1 MKSGQEQ
8 RNGKTR
14 PRLHGQATVELALAA
29 TFLFLLLIGIADVA
43 RIFTEQQAVVHAAG
57 IGARWMTIDPNGKAC
72 SGYGSS
78 VEAIV
83 REDIG
88 NAVPQ
93 GGLRVG
99 AGATSANGISIVTV
113 SVTYTH
119 NYLFGLI
126 RGVPSVFTGKAAMP
140 GTDTGAGTCPPP
152 SVATVTRTPYPTPGP
167 SGTPTATGT
176 PTRTFTN
183 TP

>member
-1 MKSGQEQ
+1 MKSGQDK
-8 RNGKTR
+8 RKGKSH

-29 TFLFLLLIGIADVA
+29 TFLLLLLVGIADVA

-57 IGARWMTIDPNGKAC
+57 IGARWMTVDPNGKAC

-93 GGLRVG
+93 TGLRVG
-99 AGATSANGISIVTV
+99 AGATTANGV
-113 SVTYTH
+113 
-119 NYLFGLI
+119 
-126 RGVPSVFTGKAAMP
+126 
-140 GTDTGAGTCPPP
+140 
-152 SVATVTRTPYPTPGP
+152 
-167 SGTPTATGT
+167 
-176 PTRTFTN
+176 
-183 TP
+183 